1 MSYVLCVLCL
11 LLVLRKFGNQSS
23 FHMHAVGEDKGK
35 PAEDEGEP
43 SMAWGTMLFAE
54 KDRPVCHL

>member
-1 MSYVLCVLCL
+1 MQCL
-11 LLVLRKFGNQSS
+11 S